1 MENSKTTPSARQ
13 DNAENQENYLVETK
27 AGVIAK
33 LKQLIK
39 HNCMVT
45 ATFNNGSQSIS
56 TLVLEILKDM
66 DLVALDYGASEA
78 MNLQLLNANRVF
90 FKTEL
95 DGITVQFDAD
105 SITKAKLRDDPVF
118 AIPIPSSLLWI
129 QRREFF
135 RVCIPIGVPAF
146 CEVKQADG
154 SYRKYKLFDISAGG
168 LSLLDEYKDLD
179 FKEGMVLSACKL
191 ELPDHGHDNV
201 NLKIQ
206 NAFPADRSNPGA
218 GHRIGCEFAGIGM
231 SFGATI
237 QRYIHTIELA
247 RRQIE
252 S

>member
-1 MENSKTTPSARQ
+1 MENSKTTESGRQ
-13 DNAENQENYLVETK
+13 DSTENQENYLVENK

-39 HNCMVT
+39 HHCMVT
-45 ATFNNGSQSIS
+45 ATFNNGNQSIN
-56 TLVLEILKDM
+56 TQVLDVLKDL

-78 MNLQLLNANRVF
+78 MNLQLLKATRVF

-105 SITKAKLRDDPVF
+105 SITRAKLHDEPVF

-135 RVCIPIGVPAF
+135 RVCIPLGTPAY
-146 CEVKQADG
+146 CEVKQIDG
-154 SYRKYKLFDISAGG
+154 SYRKYKLVDISAGG
-168 LSLLDEYKDLD
+168 LSLHDEYKDHD
-179 FKEGMVLSACKL
+179 YEEGQVLSACKL
-191 ELPDHGHDNV
+191 ELPDHGHDTV

-206 NAFPADRSNPGA
+206 NTFPTDRSKPGA
-218 GHRIGCEFAGIGM
+218 GRRIGCEFVGIGM

-237 QRYIHTIELA
+237 QRYIHSIELA
-247 RRQIE
+247 RRQIQD
-252 S
+252 

>member
-1 MENSKTTPSARQ
+1 MENPKTTESSRQ
-13 DNAENQENYLVETK
+13 DSTENQENYLVESK

-39 HNCMVT
+39 HHCMVT
-45 ATFNNGSQSIS
+45 ATFNNGNLSIN
-56 TLVLEILKDM
+56 TQVLEVLKDM

-78 MNLQLLNANRVF
+78 MNLQLLKATRVF

-105 SITKAKLRDDPVF
+105 SVTRAKLHDDPVF
-118 AIPIPSSLLWI
+118 AIPIPASLLWI

-135 RVCIPIGVPAF
+135 RVPIPIGAPAY
-146 CEVKQADG
+146 CEVKQIDG

-168 LSLLDEYKDLD
+168 LSLHDEYKDPD
-179 FKEGMVLSACKL
+179 YEEGHVLSACKL
-191 ELPDHGHDNV
+191 ELPDHGHDTV
-201 NLKIQ
+201 NLKVQ
-206 NAFPADRSNPGA
+206 NSFPAEKGKPGA
-218 GHRIGCEFAGIGM
+218 GRRVGCEFVGIGM

-237 QRYIHTIELA
+237 QRYIHSVELA

-252 S
+252 G

>member
-1 MENSKTTPSARQ
+1 MENSKPTDSGRQ
-13 DNAENQENYLVETK
+13 DSAENQENYLVENK

-39 HNCMVT
+39 HHCMIT
-45 ATFNNGSQSIS
+45 ATFNNGTQSIS
-56 TLVLEILKDM
+56 TVVLEVLKDM
-66 DLVALDYGASEA
+66 DLVALDYGASESQ
-78 MNLQLLNANRVF
+78 NLQLLNSGRVF

-105 SITKAKLRDDPVF
+105 SVTKAKLQNDPVF

-135 RVCIPIGVPAF
+135 RVRIPLGTPAF
-146 CEVKQADG
+146 CEVKQIDG

-168 LSLLDEYKDLD
+168 LSLHDEYQDLD
-179 FKEGMVLSACKL
+179 YEEGLVLSACKL
-191 ELPDHGHDNV
+191 ELPDHGHGKV

-206 NAFPADRSNPGA
+206 NSFPAEKNKPKA
-218 GHRIGCEFAGIGM
+218 GCRIGCEFVGIGM

-252 S
+252 D